1 MTKLY
6 KTLLKQMGQKIAI
19 YNELIEL
26 LAQEW
31 DSVSGYSLLGV
42 QETLNKKETLVLKM
56 QVLEENRLEVV
67 RAIANKL
74 DVPYE
79 GLTLKKIIALKS
91 HPLNSKLSL
100 YRKKLLKQIDLIA
113 ESTEKTKRIVDHS
126 SMSIKKSLSFL
137 HKTQE
142 KSEAGYQAKGK
153 IREGKMQSRMLSA
166 EV

>member
-6 KTLLKQMGQKIAI
+6 KTLLNQMGQKIAI

-26 LAQEW
+26 LRQEW
-31 DSVSGYSLLGV
+31 DSVSGYSLMGV
-42 QETLNKKETLVLKM
+42 QEILNKKETLVLKM

-67 RAIANKL
+67 RAIAKKL
-74 DVPYE
+74 DVSYD
-79 GLTLKKIIALKS
+79 GLTLKKILALNH
-91 HPLNSKLSL
+91 HPLNNKLNQ

-113 ESTEKTKRIVDHS
+113 ELTEKTKRIVDHS

-142 KSEAGYQAKGK
+142 KSEAGYQSKGQ

>member
-6 KTLLKQMGQKIAI
+6 KTLLNQMGQKIAI

-26 LAQEW
+26 LEQEW
-31 DSVSGYSLLGV
+31 DSVSGYSLIGV

-67 RAIANKL
+67 QAIANKL
-74 DVPYE
+74 NVPSE
-79 GLTLKKIIALKS
+79 GLTLKKIIALKP
-91 HPLNSKLSL
+91 HPLNNKLSL

-113 ESTEKTKRIVDHS
+113 KSTEKTKTIVDYS

-142 KSEAGYQAKGK
+142 KSEAGYQAKGQ
-153 IREGKMQSRMLSA
+153 IHEGKMLSRMLRA

>member
-6 KTLLKQMGQKIAI
+6 KTLLNQMGQKIAI

-26 LAQEW
+26 LRNEW
-31 DSVSGYSLLGV
+31 DSVSGYSLMGV
-42 QETLNKKETLVLKM
+42 QEVLNKKETLVLKM
-56 QVLEENRLEVV
+56 QVLEENRMEVV
-67 RAIANKL
+67 RAIAKIL

-79 GLTLKKIIALKS
+79 GLTLKKMIALKP
-91 HPLNSKLSL
+91 HPLNDKLNL

-113 ESTEKTKRIVDHS
+113 ELTEKTKRIVNHS

-142 KSEAGYQAKGK
+142 KSEAGYQAKGQ
-153 IREGKMQSRMLSA
+153 IQEGKMQSRMLSA